1 MANYDSNYEIAQEIS
16 ARIGNSPIP
25 FDSVYSI
32 CLKIYNELGGE
43 PAEFD
48 SVYSILL
55 GILPLIKGGGG
66 DSRLAELYLS
76 DDAVEV
82 VTYDTNKAFVV
93 VNAVSVKDCDVYA
106 VIWGDGTYTE
116 TDGTTITN
124 GDSKKTSMKT
134 FIDSDDTY
142 YYLMHTYDETKSYNI
157 KVNGTY
163 FYTTFFILD
172 TKSSDFS
179 AYVKSLY
186 IDKGVKTI
194 GIYVTAYQSQLAHI
208 TFNSECTTALGNY
221 CFCYG
226 GGGISNVFIPDGVT
240 LAGEGQF
247 WNTIVNNFQFGIDNK
262 LTSIPAYFNYG
273 QINWHDWNYLPKL
286 EIPEG
291 VTSIGKSAFAAN
303 SVYIGN
309 TIRELKLPSTL
320 KTIDNQAFNMMM
332 ANGSVVDIPASV
344 TSIGKHAFYRPLYQE
359 STGGTPD
366 GRNIYTVI
374 CRCTTLPTL
383 GEQVFYGSDY
393 TKPTHCTLY
402 VPNSVIDLYKNA
414 EQWKEFGKILPI
426 ESMGFGV
433 ATNEEIEQMFNK

>member
-1 MANYDSNYEIAQEIS
+1 MANYNSNYEIAQEIS
-16 ARIGNSPIP
+16 ARIGTSPIP

-32 CLKIYNELGGE
+32 ALEIYNELGGE

-55 GILPLIKGGGG
+55 GILPLVEGVVG

-76 DDAVEV
+76 DDAIRVE
-82 VTYDTNKAFVV
+82 TTDTNKAFVL
-93 VNAVSVKDCDVYA
+93 VSSTSEEKCDIYA

-116 TDGTTITN
+116 TDGTTITD
-124 GDSKKTSMKT
+124 GDSTKTTMREVQ
-134 FIDSDDTY
+134 DNDGVHH
-142 YYLMHTYDETKSYNI
+142 YLIHTYDETKTYNI

-163 FYTTFFILD
+163 FFATFYVFD
-172 TKSSDFS
+172 TSDSDFP

-194 GIYVTAYQSQLAHI
+194 ATYAIVFQSSLEYI
-208 TFNSECTTALGNY
+208 TFNSECTSVLGTY
-221 CFCYG
+221 CF
-226 GGGISNVFIPDGVT
+226 SNSGVINNLFIPDGVS
-240 LAGEGQF
+240 LVGEGQF
-247 WNTIVNNFQFGIDNK
+247 WNTIVSNFQFGRSNN
-262 LTSIPAYFNYG
+262 LTQIPALFNYCEIG
-273 QINWHDWNYLPKL
+273 FRDWNFLPKL

-291 VTSIGKSAFAAN
+291 VTSIGKFAFGAN
-303 SVYIGN
+303 SVYIGS
-309 TIRELKLPSTL
+309 TITDLKLPSTL
-320 KTIDNQAFNMMM
+320 QTIDEAAFNQMM
-332 ANGSVVDIPASV
+332 ANDAVVDIPSSV
-344 TSIGKHAFYRPLYQE
+344 TYIGKSAFYRPLYQG
-359 STGGTPD
+359 SGSTPD

-383 GEQVFYGSDY
+383 GEQVFYGSDF
-393 TKPTHCTLY
+393 TKPTYCTLY

-414 EQWKEFGKILPI
+414 PQWKDFGTILPI

>member
-1 MANYDSNYEIAQEIS
+1 MANYDSNYAIAQEIS
-16 ARIGNSPIP
+16 ARIGTSPIP

-43 PAEFD
+43 PTEFD

-55 GILPLIKGGGG
+55 GILPLVEGGG

-82 VTYDTNKAFVV
+82 ETNDTNKAFVMASADFV
-93 VNAVSVKDCDVYA
+93 EGCDVYA

-124 GDSKKTSMKT
+124 GDSKKTNMET
-134 FIDSDDTY
+134 FSDSDGTY
-142 YYLMHTYDETKSYNI
+142 YYLIHTYDETKAYNI

-163 FYTTFFILD
+163 FSRTFYIYE
-172 TKSSDFS
+172 SSDFP

-186 IDKGVKTI
+186 IDKGVKTLDK
-194 GIYVTAYQSQLAHI
+194 YVIAYQSNLEYI
-208 TFNSECTTALGNY
+208 TFNSECTTALGDY
-221 CFCYG
+221 CFCYSG
-226 GGGISNVFIPDGVT
+226 SIKNVFIPDGVT
-240 LAGEGQF
+240 IAGEGQF
-247 WNTIVNNFQFGIDNK
+247 WNTVVSNFQFGINNN

-273 QINWHDWNYLPKL
+273 QKSWHDWAYLPKL

-291 VTSIGKSAFAAN
+291 VTSIGISAFNSN
-303 SVYIGN
+303 SVYVGD

-320 KTIDNQAFNMMM
+320 QTIEKNAFHCMI
-332 ANGSVVDIPASV
+332 ANGAVVEIPSSV
-344 TSIGKHAFYRPLYQE
+344 TSIGQWAFFRAY
-359 STGGTPD
+359 GAGPD
-366 GRNIYTVI
+366 GRSAYTII

-383 GEQVFYGSDY
+383 GDQVFYGGDY
-393 TKPTHCTLY
+393 TLPTHCTLY

-414 EQWKEFGKILPI
+414 PQWKDFGTILPI

-433 ATNEEIEQMFNK
+433 ATNAEIEQMF

>member
-1 MANYDSNYEIAQEIS
+1 MANYDSNYAIAQEIS
-16 ARIGNSPIP
+16 ARIGASPIP

-32 CLKIYNELGGE
+32 ALKIYNELGGE

-55 GILPLIKGGGG
+55 GILPLVEGGGG
-66 DSRLAELYLS
+66 DSRLVELYLS

-82 VTYDTNKAFVV
+82 ETYDTNKAFVL
-93 VNAVSVKDCDVYA
+93 VNPDYVEDCDVYA
-106 VIWGDGTYTE
+106 VIWGDGTYIE

-124 GDSKKTSMKT
+124 GDSKKTRMEA
-134 FIDSDDTY
+134 FPDSDGTN

-163 FYTTFFILD
+163 FYATFYIYD
-172 TKSSDFS
+172 TKSSDFP

-186 IDKGVKTI
+186 IDKGVKTLTT
-194 GIYVTAYQSQLAHI
+194 YLTAYQSQLAHI
-208 TFNSECTTALGNY
+208 TFNSECTAALGDY

-226 GGGISNVFIPDGVT
+226 GGGINNVFIPDGVT

-247 WNTIVNNFQFGIDNK
+247 WNTVVSNFQFGRSNN
-262 LTSIPAYFNYG
+262 LTQIPAYFNYG
-273 QINWHDWNYLPKL
+273 QINWHDWNFLPKL

-291 VTSIGKSAFAAN
+291 VTSIGASAFAAN
-303 SVYIGN
+303 SVYIGD
-309 TIRELKLPSTL
+309 TIRELRLPSTL
-320 KTIDNQAFNMMM
+320 QTIGNYAFNCMM
-332 ANGSVVDIPASV
+332 ANDVVVDIPSSV
-344 TSIGKHAFYRPLYQE
+344 TSIGKSAFFRALYQG
-359 STGGTPD
+359 SGSTPD

-383 GEQVFYGSDY
+383 GEKVFYGADY

-414 EQWKEFGKILPI
+414 PQWSEFGKILPI
-426 ESMGFGV
+426 ESMGLEI
-433 ATNEEIEQMFNK
+433 ATNEEIEQMF

>member
-1 MANYDSNYEIAQEIS
+1 MANYDSNYAIAQEIS
-16 ARIGNSPIP
+16 ARIGASPIP

-32 CLKIYNELGGE
+32 ALKIYNELGGE

-55 GILPLIKGGGG
+55 GILPLVEGGGG

-82 VTYDTNKAFVV
+82 ETYDTNKAYVC
-93 VNAVSVKDCDVYA
+93 VNADYVEDCDVYA

-124 GDSKKTSMKT
+124 GDSTKTRMEALS
-134 FIDSDDTY
+134 DSDGTY
-142 YYLMHTYDETKSYNI
+142 YYLMHTYNETKSYNI

-163 FYTTFFILD
+163 FYTTFYIFN
-172 TKSSDFS
+172 TKSEDFP

-186 IDKGVKTI
+186 IDKGVKTLAT
-194 GIYVTAYQSQLAHI
+194 YMVAYQSQLAHI

-226 GGGISNVFIPDGVT
+226 GGGITNVFIPDGVT

-247 WNTIVNNFQFGIDNK
+247 WNTIVNNFQFGINNK

-273 QINWHDWNYLPKL
+273 QINWHDWNFLPKL

-291 VTSIGKSAFAAN
+291 VTSIGTCAFGAN
-303 SVYIGN
+303 SVYIGD

-320 KTIDNQAFNMMM
+320 QNIGNSAFSDMM
-332 ANGSVVDIPASV
+332 ANGSVVDIPSSV
-344 TSIGKHAFYRPLYQE
+344 TSIGKTAFYRPLRD
-359 STGGTPD
+359 GTAD
-366 GRNIYTVI
+366 GRTTYTVI

-383 GEQVFYGSDY
+383 GEKVFYGSDY

-433 ATNEEIEQMFNK
+433 ATNAEIEQMF